1 MIQKFLSRQKFQQK
15 LRLSFTAMIILM
27 AINAAV
33 AGIAV
38 ISISNELDDL
48 KKIESIIKNINLVT
62 ISEQQFTRSLSKA
75 DANRVY
81 QLLDTTRLQL
91 LQVHVHSG
99 ADNGVAKTTSLLDDF
114 RGNFQKYV
122 IEKDQTAALES
133 RAISTGRSLV
143 ATMDEIRSSGK
154 SKLFTS
160 GELNYIISQV
170 LAIQW
175 QGQELQASKSAPSPE
190 HLRNIVKG
198 LVTYGEQV
206 RFKPRDIEAQKIF
219 FQIVRDVRDFVS
231 TYERQLQYQT
241 LTNKTEMD
249 LSAIS
254 ERIRT
259 SCVTL
264 ESQVRQS
271 IRGRIMTAGSLM
283 LLIFISS
290 FATARFMALF
300 LSRHIT
306 RPVSELVD
314 ITRRI
319 AGGERNAR
327 GTVVVD
333 DEIGELT
340 ECFNK
345 MTDDLQRSE
354 NELISHN
361 LQLEQTV
368 AERTAHL
375 TMSEEKHRILF
386 RDSPDAYL
394 VIKNGVFTDCNRAA
408 EIMLQGD
415 RTQIIGQSPDV
426 LSPEYQPD
434 GRKSAVAA
442 EEKIAHAL
450 RTGTNFFEWLHRRF
464 DGSCFHVEVS
474 LATMTLDGKAALF
487 VSWRDITGRKETEE
501 ALRVSEARYARVIRG
516 TSDGFWDWNI
526 RTGEN
531 YYSPRYKELLG
542 YDDTEYDK
550 TAHAFEAIIHPD
562 DVPMVQSA
570 QRAHLEN
577 HKPYDIELRLRCKND
592 EYRWFRSRG
601 QAEWDADGSTR
612 NMAGSITD
620 ITDRK
625 RAEAA
630 LAVTHRELEALSI
643 TDGLTGIANRRHF
656 DEVLAREYARHA
668 RSGAELSLILL
679 DIDHFKAFN
688 DLYGHLKGDECL
700 RLTGGVLAAH
710 TQRPADL
717 AARYGGEEFACILPE
732 TNRAGALLIAEN
744 IRQAIIELAISH
756 KGSNVADVVTAS
768 LGVVST
774 RCATDGVAAD
784 VVAMADTL
792 LYQAKSQGRNRV
804 AC

>member
-1 MIQKFLSRQKFQQK
+1 MIQRFLSRQKFQHK
-15 LRLSFTAMIILM
+15 LQLSFTAMIVLM

-38 ISISNELDDL
+38 ISISNKLEDL

-62 ISEQQFTRSLSKA
+62 ISEQHFTRSLSKA

-91 LQVHVHSG
+91 VDVHLHSN
-99 ADNGVAKTTSLLDDF
+99 AENGVAQTTSLLDDF

-133 RAISTGRSLV
+133 RALSTGRNLV
-143 ATMDEIRSSGK
+143 ATMDEIRSKK
-154 SKLFTS
+154 STLFTS

-175 QGQELQASKSAPSPE
+175 QGQELQAGKSAPTPE
-190 HLRNIVKG
+190 HLQRIVKG
-198 LVTYGEQV
+198 LAAYGEQV
-206 RFKPRDIEAQKIF
+206 RFKPRDIETQKYF

-241 LTNKTEMD
+241 MTNKTEMD

-264 ESQVRQS
+264 ENQVRRS
-271 IRGRIMTAGSLM
+271 IRQRIMTTGLLM
-283 LLIFISS
+283 LLIFIGS
-290 FATARFMALF
+290 FAAARFMALF
-300 LSRHIT
+300 LSRQIT

-314 ITRRI
+314 VTRRI
-319 AGGERNAR
+319 TGGERTAR

-361 LQLEQTV
+361 LQLEQII

-394 VIKNGVFTDCNRAA
+394 IIKNGIFTDCNRAA
-408 EIMLQGD
+408 EIMLRGD
-415 RTQIIGQSPDV
+415 RTDIIGQSPDV

-434 GRKSAVAA
+434 GRKSAVVA

-464 DGSCFHVEVS
+464 DGSNFYVEVS
-474 LATMTLDGKAALF
+474 LATMTLDGESALF
-487 VSWRDITGRKETEE
+487 VSWRDITDRKKTEE
-501 ALRVSEARYARVIRG
+501 ALAVI
-516 TSDGFWDWNI
+516 
-526 RTGEN
+526 
-531 YYSPRYKELLG
+531 
-542 YDDTEYDK
+542 
-550 TAHAFEAIIHPD
+550 
-562 DVPMVQSA
+562 
-570 QRAHLEN
+570 
-577 HKPYDIELRLRCKND
+577 
-592 EYRWFRSRG
+592 
-601 QAEWDADGSTR
+601 
-612 NMAGSITD
+612 
-620 ITDRK
+620 
-625 RAEAA
+625 
-630 LAVTHRELEALSI
+630 HRELEALSI

-679 DIDHFKAFN
+679 DIDHYKAFN
-688 DLYGHLKGDECL
+688 DLYGHQKGDDCL
-700 RLTGGVLAAH
+700 QLIGGVLTAH

-732 TNRAGALLIAEN
+732 TELSGAVLIAEK
-744 IRQAIIELAISH
+744 IRKAVIELAVSH
-756 KGSNVADVVTAS
+756 KGSPVADVVTVS
-768 LGVVST
+768 LGVVTT
-774 RCATDGVAAD
+774 RCTADGLAAD
-784 VVAMADTL
+784 VVAMADAL

-804 AC
+804 EYNNQEIC